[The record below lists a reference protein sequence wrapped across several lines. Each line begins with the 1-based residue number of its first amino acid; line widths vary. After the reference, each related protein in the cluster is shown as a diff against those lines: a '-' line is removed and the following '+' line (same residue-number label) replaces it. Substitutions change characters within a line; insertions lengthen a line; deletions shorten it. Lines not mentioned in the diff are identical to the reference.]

1 MSFNPVTY
9 RSLPDYSRLDSQR
22 YIQPLD
28 GRYDD
33 GFTTQS
39 LNERYESQRARINN
53 ADIISQTKNQGIQ
66 DQILTNLRDANAASL
81 KGSFANKN
89 TPSLLERLNALD
101 NPTAAKP
108 VQQVANNPLARL
120 ASALQPSQDAQQN
133 PLFASLNRPDP
144 GAAATGPNSLLRG
157 EDFAS
162 LNLSLNPQVLQQRQ
176 QYVNTASLLTTLSN
190 QGVDPRMAQAALAA
204 QLGPQLAATG
214 VGRMGAIGPMT
225 QAMKTQA
232 STELQE
238 DKVGSGEGRQLG
250 RMRKKM
256 SDMLA
261 KHQGSGLGQQTG
273 QPQQNMQQ
281 LAQQIRQRQQTP
293 ALTA

>member
-9 RSLPDYSRLDSQR
+9 GSLRSQVYFDNDR
-22 YIQPLD
+22 YMVAAD
-28 GRYDD
+28 GRNT
-33 GFTTQS
+33 GFTAENVGNYRDYTQ
-39 LNERYESQRARINN
+39 QAVNN
-53 ADIISQTKNQGIQ
+53 AQITEYQKYQTNQAR
-66 DQILTNLRDANAASL
+66 ILTNLRDANASSL

-89 TPSLLERLNALD
+89 APSLLERLNALD
-101 NPTAAKP
+101 NPIAAKAP
-108 VQQVANNPLARL
+108 QQTVNRPY
-120 ASALQPSQDAQQN
+120 ALQPAQQLQQQN
-133 PLFASLNRPDP
+133 PLFASRNLPDQ
-144 GAAATGPNSLLRG
+144 GASATGPNSLLRG
-157 EDFAS
+157 AEDFAS

-176 QYVNTASLLTTLSN
+176 QYVNNASLLTTLSN

-204 QLGPQLAATG
+204 QIAPQLAATG
-214 VGRMGAIGPMT
+214 MGSQGAIGRMT
-225 QAMKTQA
+225 QAVKTQA

-281 LAQQIRQRQQTP
+281 LAQQIRQRQQAP